1 MSKNK
6 NEVVHELSEVTEEV
20 ANGDAH
26 RSSQCVDAV
35 TNAVVTVLLL
45 LLVMMKQLP
54 LSGKIWTL

>member
-20 ANGDAH
+20 ANVDAH

-45 LLVMMKQLP
+45 LMVMMKQLP